1 MENKP
6 INLGKMFKENVLDGN
21 PVLVQ
26 LLGLCPAL
34 AVTSSVFNGFGLGIS
49 TLVVMMG
56 ASSVVSLMR
65 KVIPSNVRIPCYI
78 VIIASFV
85 TVVQFL
91 LAAFVPALN
100 AALGIF
106 IPLITVNCV
115 VLSRAEAFASKN
127 KLLPSILDAMTVG
140 AGFTLALSL
149 IGGIRELLGFGTLL
163 GFQVLPDA
171 VPRTLIFILPPGAFF
186 TMAFI
191 VAFMTYRK
199 NKAKEAN

>member
-1 MENKP
+1 MGNKTLNP
-6 INLGKMFKENVLDGN
+6 AKLLKENLFTNN
-21 PVLVQ
+21 PVLTQ

-49 TLVVMMG
+49 TMVVMMG
-56 ASSVVSLMR
+56 ASTVVSLLR
-65 KVIPSNVRIPCYI
+65 KFIPSNVRIPCFI

-85 TVVQFL
+85 TIVQFL

-100 AALGIF
+100 NALGIF

-115 VLSRAEAFASKN
+115 VLARAEAFASKN
-127 KLLPSILDAMTVG
+127 KPIASAIDALFTGV
-140 AGFTLALSL
+140 GFTFALSL

-163 GFQVLPDA
+163 GYQVLPN
-171 VPRTLIFILPPGAFF
+171 VIPQTLIFILPPGAFF

-191 VAFMTYRK
+191 VAFMAYRK
-199 NKAKEAN
+199 NKKEAN

>member
-1 MENKP
+1 MEKKP
-6 INLGKMFKENVLDGN
+6 PSLGKMFKDNVVTNN
-21 PVLVQ
+21 PVLIQ

-56 ASSVVSLMR
+56 ASTVVSILR
-65 KVIPSNVRIPCYI
+65 KLIPSNVRIPAFI

-85 TVVQFL
+85 TIVQFL

-100 AALGIF
+100 NALGIF

-127 KLLPSILDAMTVG
+127 KPFPSALDAMTTG
-140 AGFTLALSL
+140 AGFALALTL

-163 GFQVLPDA
+163 GFQVLPSFM
-171 VPRTLIFILPPGAFF
+171 PQTLIFILPPGAFF

-191 VAFMTYRK
+191 IAFMSYRK
-199 NKAKEAN
+199 NKKEAN